1 MTKLN
6 GKTVI
11 VTGAGSGL
19 GEAIAHEIAAEGGH
33 VYAANRSRDT
43 GDKVVEAIRE
53 KGGEATF
60 VATDVGSESDLVNL
74 VDRARERTGS
84 IDVVINNA
92 GSGVDILGP
101 FWEITADAWD
111 RAFTVNVRGM
121 FLLAKYAYPH
131 MPDGGAIVNMGSVAS
146 LVGYPDE
153 TTYIATKGAV
163 LQMTRGM
170 ACDAAARNIRVNCVC
185 PGPCETPPMMKWLE
199 DSTDSEALLRE
210 WNESIM
216 LGRMGLPGEIAKA
229 VLFLASSDSSFM
241 TGEAL
246 VVDGG
251 FTSCRGGSGSASLG
265 MPSSQVFSPA
275 T

>member
-1 MTKLN
+1 MPRLDQ
-6 GKTVI
+6 KTVI

-19 GEAIAHEIAAEGGH
+19 GEAIAVELAADGGH
-33 VYAANRSRDT
+33 VYAANRSHET
-43 GDKVVEAIRE
+43 GERVVATIRE
-53 KGGEATF
+53 RGGEATF
-60 VATDVGSESDLVNL
+60 VPTDVASESDLINL
-74 VDRARERTGS
+74 VETARARTGT
-84 IDVVINNA
+84 IDVVVNNA

-101 FWEITADAWD
+101 FWEITADTWD
-111 RAFTVNVRGM
+111 RAFAVNVRGM
-121 FLLAKYAYPH
+121 FLLAKYAYPY

-153 TTYIATKGAV
+153 TTYISTKGAV

-170 ACDAAARNIRVNCVC
+170 ACDCASRNIRVNCIC

-199 DSTDSEALLRE
+199 DSSDTEALLRE

-229 VLFLASSDSSFM
+229 VLFLASDDSSFM

-251 FTSCRGGSGSASLG
+251 FTSCRRGSGAASLG
-265 MPSSQVFSPA
+265 MSSSQAF
-275 T
+275 

>member
-1 MTKLN
+1 MTKLDR
-6 GKTVI
+6 KTVVI
-11 VTGAGSGL
+11 TGAGSGL
-19 GEAIAHEIAAEGGH
+19 GEAIAYEIAAEGGH
-33 VYAANRSRDT
+33 VVAANRSRET
-43 GDKVVEAIRE
+43 GERVVATIR
-53 KGGEATF
+53 KRGGSATF
-60 VATDVGSESDLVNL
+60 VPTDVGEESDLIKL
-74 VDRARERTGS
+74 VEVARERTGV

-101 FWEITADAWD
+101 FWEITAEAWD
-111 RAFTVNVRGM
+111 RAFAVNVRGM

-170 ACDAAARNIRVNCVC
+170 ACDTAARNIRVNCIC
-185 PGPCETPPMMKWLE
+185 PGPCETPPMIKWLE
-199 DSTDSEALLRE
+199 DSVDPEALLRE

-216 LGRMGLPGEIAKA
+216 LGRMGLSSEIAKA
-229 VLFLASSDSSFM
+229 VLFLACSDSSFM

-251 FTSCRGGSGSASLG
+251 FTSCRGGSGSSALG
-265 MPSSQVFSPA
+265 MPSSQVG
-275 T
+275 

>member
-1 MTKLN
+1 MPKLDQ
-6 GKTVI
+6 KTVI

-19 GEAIAHEIAAEGGH
+19 GEAIAHELAAEGGY

-43 GDKVVEAIRE
+43 GEQVVADIRE
-53 KGGEATF
+53 RGGQATF
-60 VATDVGSESDLVNL
+60 VPTDVGSESDIINL
-74 VDRARERTGS
+74 VETARARTGA
-84 IDVVINNA
+84 IDVVVNNA

-101 FWEITADAWD
+101 FWAITSEAWD
-111 RAFTVNVRGM
+111 RAFAVNVRGGW
-121 FLLAKYAYPH
+121 LLAKYAYPH

-153 TTYIATKGAV
+153 TTYISTKGAV

-170 ACDAAARNIRVNCVC
+170 ACDAAARNIRVNCIC

-199 DSTDSEALLRE
+199 DSTDTEALLKE

-229 VLFLASSDSSFM
+229 VLFLACDDSSFM
-241 TGEAL
+241 TGESL

-251 FTSCRGGSGSASLG
+251 FTSLRGGSGSASLG
-265 MPSSQVFSPA
+265 EPSSQTF
-275 T
+275 